1 MTTWHKHLPAGMNAQ
16 DFELESTETLPSL
29 WLNVWR
35 KSPQR
40 NVLYDE
46 ESGWIT
52 GGDLLR
58 RSELAARKLSAAG
71 IVSGDRVVLS
81 GPSSTDLVICHVA
94 ILRLGCV
101 VVPANGAYREEEIKH
116 VIQDSRPAAAI
127 VDNSAWEPWIKNI
140 NSAIIVTSSKMSLPD
155 GPSIPLDQVDSGD
168 PAYIGYTSGTT
179 GRPKGA
185 LLSHQNLVSSVR
197 ALELAWRWVKDD
209 TLILTLPLFHMH
221 GLGVGI
227 HGGLTVGCKI
237 ILQRNFDPVKVIE
250 ASEQFEASMFF
261 GVPTMYSRLVES
273 PRAHELKRLRL
284 CVSGSA
290 PLPADLHMKFEE
302 ITGQKVIERYGMT
315 ETVMLVSNPYDLERR
330 PGSVGFPLPGVE
342 VRLSKELSE
351 IEVSGLN
358 IFEGYWENPDA
369 NSEAFNDGWFKT
381 GDIGQLDDDGY
392 LSIVGRAKELIISG
406 GYNVYPREVEDVLNQ
421 HSDVMECAVVGEMS
435 DEWGETVVAYI
446 VSHRQFDDEE
456 LKLFAGTYLADFK
469 RPRVTYR
476 VDALPRNA
484 LGKVQKHRLVRGK
497 VTD

>member
-1 MTTWHKHLPAGMNAQ
+1 MTTWHNHLPIGMNAQ
-16 DFELESTETLPSL
+16 DFEIELTETLPSL
-29 WLNVWR
+29 WANIWR

-46 ESGWIT
+46 VSGWLT

-58 RSELAARKLSAAG
+58 RSELAARKLAAAG

-81 GPSSTDLVICHVA
+81 GHSSTDFVICHVA

-101 VVPANGAYREEEIKH
+101 VVPANGAYREKEIKH

-127 VDNSAWEPWIKNI
+127 VDNSAWEPWIKDI
-140 NSAIIVTSSKMSLPD
+140 NPAIIITTSKMSLPD
-155 GPSIPLDQVDSGD
+155 GPAIPLDQVNSEQA
-168 PAYIGYTSGTT
+168 AYIGYTSGTT

-185 LLSHQNLVSSVR
+185 LLSHLNLLSSVR

-209 TLILTLPLFHMH
+209 ILILALPLFHMH
-221 GLGVGI
+221 GLGVGL

-237 ILQRNFDPVKVIE
+237 ILQRDFDPGKVIE

-261 GVPTMYSRLVES
+261 GVPTMYGRLVES

-290 PLPADLHMKFEE
+290 PLPADLHVKFEE
-302 ITGQKVIERYGMT
+302 ITGQKVLERYGMT

-351 IEVSGLN
+351 IEVSGPN

-421 HSDVMECAVVGEMS
+421 HPDVLECAVVGEMS
-435 DEWGETVVAYI
+435 GEWGETVVAYV
-446 VSHRQFDDEE
+446 VSDRQFEDEE

-469 RPRVTYR
+469 RPRFTYG

-484 LGKVQKHRLVRGK
+484 LGKVQKHRLMDGRVA
-497 VTD
+497 D

>member
-1 MTTWHKHLPAGMNAQ
+1 MNAQ
-16 DFELESTETLPSL
+16 DFEIELTETLPSL
-29 WLNVWR
+29 WANIWR

-46 ESGWIT
+46 DSGWLT

-71 IVSGDRVVLS
+71 IVPGDRVVLS
-81 GPSSTDLVICHVA
+81 GPSSTDFVICHVA

-101 VVPANGAYREEEIKH
+101 VVPANGAYREKEIKH

-127 VDNSAWEPWIKNI
+127 VDNSAWEPWIKDI
-140 NSAIIVTSSKMSLPD
+140 NPAIIITTSKMSLPD
-155 GPSIPLDQVDSGD
+155 GPAIPLDQVNSEQA
-168 PAYIGYTSGTT
+168 AYIGYTSGTT

-185 LLSHQNLVSSVR
+185 LLSHLNLLSSVR

-209 TLILTLPLFHMH
+209 TLILALPLFHMH
-221 GLGVGI
+221 GLGVGL

-237 ILQRNFDPVKVIE
+237 ILQRDFDPGKVIE

-261 GVPTMYSRLVES
+261 GVPTMYGRLVES

-290 PLPADLHMKFEE
+290 PLPADLHVKFEE
-302 ITGQKVIERYGMT
+302 ITGQKVLERYGMT

-351 IEVSGLN
+351 IEVSGPN

-421 HSDVMECAVVGEMS
+421 HPDVLECAVVGEMS
-435 DEWGETVVAYI
+435 GEWGETVVAYV
-446 VSHRQFDDEE
+446 VSDRQFEDEE

-469 RPRVTYR
+469 RPRFTYG

-484 LGKVQKHRLVRGK
+484 LGKVQKHRLMDGRVA
-497 VTD
+497 D

>member
-1 MTTWHKHLPAGMNAQ
+1 MTTWHNHLPIGMNAQ
-16 DFELESTETLPSL
+16 DFEIELTETLPSL
-29 WLNVWR
+29 WANIWR

-46 ESGWIT
+46 DSGWVT

-81 GPSSTDLVICHVA
+81 GPSSTDFVICHVA

-116 VIQDSRPAAAI
+116 VIQDSRPSAAI

-140 NSAIIVTSSKMSLPD
+140 NPAIIVTSSKMSLPD
-155 GPSIPLDQVDSGD
+155 GPAIPLDQVNSGE

-185 LLSHQNLVSSVR
+185 LLSHLNLVSSVR

-237 ILQRNFDPVKVIE
+237 ILQKNFDPEKVIE

-273 PRAHELKRLRL
+273 PRAQELKRLRL

-290 PLPADLHMKFEE
+290 PLPADLHMK
-302 ITGQKVIERYGMT
+302 V
-315 ETVMLVSNPYDLERR
+315 
-330 PGSVGFPLPGVE
+330 
-342 VRLSKELSE
+342 
-351 IEVSGLN
+351 
-358 IFEGYWENPDA
+358 
-369 NSEAFNDGWFKT
+369 
-381 GDIGQLDDDGY
+381 
-392 LSIVGRAKELIISG
+392 
-406 GYNVYPREVEDVLNQ
+406 
-421 HSDVMECAVVGEMS
+421 
-435 DEWGETVVAYI
+435 
-446 VSHRQFDDEE
+446 
-456 LKLFAGTYLADFK
+456 
-469 RPRVTYR
+469 
-476 VDALPRNA
+476 
-484 LGKVQKHRLVRGK
+484 
-497 VTD
+497 